1 MFVSLSVGF
10 LAIFLC
16 VLKRFLC
23 SISKKLLMLRLYSY
37 PDLSFNSMVGIKQ
50 LTFGGSEFE
59 NWKENL
65 KSEDAG
71 YSVHK
76 I

>member
-1 MFVSLSVGF
+1 MYLKGSYVLSQKSF
-10 LAIFLC
+10 LP
-16 VLKRFLC
+16 
-23 SISKKLLMLRLYSY
+23 LY
-37 PDLSFNSMVGIKQ
+37 LSFNSMVGIKQ

>member
-1 MFVSLSVGF
+1 MFY
-10 LAIFLC
+10 
-16 VLKRFLC
+16 LKKASYASF
-23 SISKKLLMLRLYSY
+23 ILLLLY
-37 PDLSFNSMVGIKQ
+37 LSFNSMVGIKQ

>member
-1 MFVSLSVGF
+1 MFC
-10 LAIFLC
+10 I
-16 VLKRFLC
+16 
-23 SISKKLLMLRLYSY
+23 YSH
-37 PDLSFNSMVGIKQ
+37 PFVFSFNSIVGIKQ
-50 LTFGGSEFE
+50 LMFGGSEFE

-65 KSEDAG
+65 TSEDAG